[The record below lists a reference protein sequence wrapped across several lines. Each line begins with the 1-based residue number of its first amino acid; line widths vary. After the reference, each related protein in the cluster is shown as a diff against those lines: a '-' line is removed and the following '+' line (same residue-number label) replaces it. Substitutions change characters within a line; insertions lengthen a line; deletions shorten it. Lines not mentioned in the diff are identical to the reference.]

1 MKRLLITVCA
11 LAIAGFTFSGP
22 ALAGQA
28 VSLKY
33 DTTDADGRVTLGDL
47 FDGAGSASDLLVA
60 TRMGPTVVLD
70 AAQVQSAARRA
81 GLDWTNTQGIRRIIV
96 RQGAEGG
103 SGLAG
108 APRAKGNVE
117 VLAYA
122 RSLAAG
128 EIVQPQD
135 LIWTKVAAAPQDAP
149 QDADAL
155 IGMSAKRPLREGAAA
170 SLRDVAAAQVIKNG
184 DIITVTYDNGG
195 ISLSLQG
202 KAMTA
207 ATTGDVVS
215 VQNTLSKK
223 IIQAVATGPGSAVVG
238 PQAQSLQNR
247 SSVRFA
253 AR

>member
-11 LAIAGFTFSGP
+11 LALAGP
-22 ALAGQA
+22 ALAGQT
-28 VSLKY
+28 VSLKM

-47 FDGAGSASDLLVA
+47 FDGAGSASEILVA
-60 TRMGPTVVLD
+60 TRIGATTVLD
-70 AAQVQSAARRA
+70 AGQVQSAARRA
-81 GLDWTNTQGIRRIIV
+81 GLDWSNSQGMRRIIV
-96 RQGAEGG
+96 RQGADGG
-103 SGLAG
+103 GGGAG
-108 APRAKGNVE
+108 VVRARGNVE

-135 LIWTKVAAAPQDAP
+135 LIWVKMAASPGDAP

-170 SLRDVAAAQVIKNG
+170 SLRDVSAAQVIKNG
-184 DIITVTYDNGG
+184 DIITVTYENGG
-195 ISLSLQG
+195 VSLALQG
-202 KAMTA
+202 KAMSA
-207 ATTGDVVS
+207 AAAGDLVS
-215 VQNTLSKK
+215 VQNSLSKK
-223 IIQAVATGPGSAVVG
+223 IIQAVATGPGSAMVG

-247 SSVRFA
+247 SSVRYA

>member
-11 LAIAGFTFSGP
+11 LALAGP
-22 ALAGQA
+22 AFAGQA
-28 VSLKY
+28 VSLKM

-47 FDGAGSASDLLVA
+47 FDGAGSASNVLVA
-60 TRMGPTVVLD
+60 TRVGSTAVLD
-70 AAQVQSAARRA
+70 AGQVQSAARRA
-81 GLDWTNTQGIRRIIV
+81 GLNWTNSQGLRRIIV
-96 RQGAEGG
+96 RQGIDGG
-103 SGLAG
+103 GNG
-108 APRAKGNVE
+108 VGVVRARGNVE

-122 RSLAAG
+122 RSLSAG

-135 LIWTKVAAAPQDAP
+135 LIWVKMAASPSDAP

-170 SLRDVAAAQVIKNG
+170 SLRDVSAAQVIKNG
-184 DIITVTYDNGG
+184 DIITVTYENGG
-195 ISLSLQG
+195 ITLALQG

-207 ATTGDVVS
+207 AAAGEVVS

-223 IIQAVATGPGSAVVG
+223 IIQAVATGPGSAMVG
-238 PQAQSLQNR
+238 PQAQSLQTR
-247 SSVRFA
+247 SSIRYA

>member
-11 LAIAGFTFSGP
+11 LALAGP
-22 ALAGQA
+22 AFAGQA

-47 FDGAGSASDLLVA
+47 FDGAGSASELLVA
-60 TRMGPTVVLD
+60 TRVGPTVVLD
-70 AAQVQSAARRA
+70 AAQVQVTARRA
-81 GLDWTNTQGIRRIIV
+81 GLDWTNTQGVRRIIV
-96 RQGAEGG
+96 RQGVDGAA
-103 SGLAG
+103 GLAG

-135 LIWTKVAAAPQDAP
+135 LIWTKVAAAPTDAP

-170 SLRDVAAAQVIKNG
+170 SMRDVAAAQVIKNG
-184 DIITVTYDNGG
+184 DIITVTYDSGG
-195 ISLSLQG
+195 ISLALQG

-207 ATTGDVVS
+207 AATGDVVS

-223 IIQAVATGPGSAVVG
+223 IIQAVATGPGSAIVG

-247 SSVRFA
+247 SSVRYA

>member
-1 MKRLLITVCA
+1 MKPLLITVCA
-11 LAIAGFTFSGP
+11 LALAGP

-28 VSLKY
+28 VSLKF

-47 FDGAGSASDLLVA
+47 FDGAGSASSVLVA
-60 TRMGPTVVLD
+60 TRMGPTTVLD
-70 AAQVQSAARRA
+70 AGQVQLAARRA
-81 GLDWTNTQGIRRIIV
+81 GLDWTNTQGVRRIIV
-96 RQGAEGG
+96 RQGVDGG
-103 SGLAG
+103 GNGAG
-108 APRAKGNVE
+108 AVRARGNVE

-122 RSLAAG
+122 RSLSAG

-135 LIWTKVAAAPQDAP
+135 LIWVKMAASPSDAP

-170 SLRDVAAAQVIKNG
+170 SLRDVSAAQVIKNG
-184 DIITVTYDNGG
+184 DIITVIYENEG
-195 ISLSLQG
+195 ISLALQG

-207 ATTGDVVS
+207 AAAGDVVS

-223 IIQAVATGPGSAVVG
+223 IIQAVATGPGSAMVG
-238 PQAQSLQNR
+238 PQAQSLQTR
-247 SSVRFA
+247 SPIRFA

>member
-1 MKRLLITVCA
+1 MTRLLITVCA
-11 LAIAGFTFSGP
+11 LALAGP
-22 ALAGQA
+22 ALAGQT
-28 VSLKY
+28 VSLKM

-47 FDGAGSASDLLVA
+47 FDGAGSASEILVA
-60 TRMGPTVVLD
+60 TRIGATTVLD
-70 AAQVQSAARRA
+70 AGQVQSAARRA
-81 GLDWTNTQGIRRIIV
+81 GLDWSNSQGMRRIIV
-96 RQGAEGG
+96 RQGADGG
-103 SGLAG
+103 GG
-108 APRAKGNVE
+108 VVRARGNVE

-135 LIWTKVAAAPQDAP
+135 LIWVKVAAAPSDAP

-170 SLRDVAAAQVIKNG
+170 SLRDVSAAQVIKNG
-184 DIITVTYDNGG
+184 DIITVTYENGG
-195 ISLSLQG
+195 VSLALQG
-202 KAMTA
+202 KAMSA
-207 ATTGDVVS
+207 AAAGDAVS

-223 IIQAVATGPGSAVVG
+223 IIQAVATGPGSAMVG

-247 SSVRFA
+247 SSVRYA

>member
-11 LAIAGFTFSGP
+11 RALAGP
-22 ALAGQA
+22 AFAGQA
-28 VSLKY
+28 VSLKM

-47 FDGAGSASDLLVA
+47 FDGAGSASNVLVA
-60 TRMGPTVVLD
+60 TRVGSTAVLD
-70 AAQVQSAARRA
+70 AGQVQSAARRA
-81 GLDWTNTQGIRRIIV
+81 GLNWTNSQGLRRIIV
-96 RQGAEGG
+96 RQGIDGG
-103 SGLAG
+103 GNG
-108 APRAKGNVE
+108 VGVVRARGNVE

-122 RSLAAG
+122 RSLSAG

-135 LIWTKVAAAPQDAP
+135 LIWVKMAASPSDAP

-170 SLRDVAAAQVIKNG
+170 SLRDVSAAQVIKNG
-184 DIITVTYDNGG
+184 DIITVTYENGG
-195 ISLSLQG
+195 ITLALQG

-207 ATTGDVVS
+207 AAAGEVVS

-223 IIQAVATGPGSAVVG
+223 IIQAVATGPGSAMVG
-238 PQAQSLQNR
+238 PQAQSLQTR
-247 SSVRFA
+247 SSIRYA

>member
-11 LAIAGFTFSGP
+11 LALAGP
-22 ALAGQA
+22 AFAGQA
-28 VSLKY
+28 VSLKM

-47 FDGAGSASDLLVA
+47 FDGAGSASNVLVA
-60 TRMGPTVVLD
+60 TRVGSTAVLD
-70 AAQVQSAARRA
+70 AGQVQSAARRA
-81 GLDWTNTQGIRRIIV
+81 GLNWTNSQGLRRIIV
-96 RQGAEGG
+96 RQGIDGG
-103 SGLAG
+103 GNG
-108 APRAKGNVE
+108 VGVVRARGNVE

-122 RSLAAG
+122 RSLSAG

-135 LIWTKVAAAPQDAP
+135 LIWVKMAASPSDAP

-170 SLRDVAAAQVIKNG
+170 SLRDVSAAQVIKNG
-184 DIITVTYDNGG
+184 DIITVTYENGG
-195 ISLSLQG
+195 VSLALQG
-202 KAMTA
+202 KAMSA
-207 ATTGDVVS
+207 AAAGDLVS

-223 IIQAVATGPGSAVVG
+223 TIQAVATGPGSAMVG

-247 SSVRFA
+247 SSARYA

>member
-11 LAIAGFTFSGP
+11 LALAGP
-22 ALAGQA
+22 ALAGQT
-28 VSLKY
+28 VSLKM

-47 FDGAGSASDLLVA
+47 FDGAGSASEILVA
-60 TRMGPTVVLD
+60 TRIGATTVLD
-70 AAQVQSAARRA
+70 AGQVQSAARRA
-81 GLDWTNTQGIRRIIV
+81 GLDWSNSQGMRRIIV
-96 RQGAEGG
+96 RQGADGG
-103 SGLAG
+103 GVV
-108 APRAKGNVE
+108 RARGNVE

-135 LIWTKVAAAPQDAP
+135 LIWVKMAASPGDAP
-149 QDADAL
+149 QDADTL

-170 SLRDVAAAQVIKNG
+170 SLRDVSAAQVIKNG
-184 DIITVTYDNGG
+184 DIITVTYENGG
-195 ISLSLQG
+195 VSLALQG
-202 KAMTA
+202 KAMSA
-207 ATTGDVVS
+207 AAAGDPVS

-223 IIQAVATGPGSAVVG
+223 IIQAVATGPGSAMVG

-247 SSVRFA
+247 SSVRYA